1 MLRPRWKKVLRDLV
15 SNRTRTALVVLSIAV
30 GVFAFGTILATRFI
44 LYDTLRSSFLATNPV
59 SATIATTSFDD
70 DLVDAARNVPGVAE
84 AEGARAVSARIQL
97 GPLTWQDATLFVI
110 PDDGVTTIG
119 VVRPWQGSWP
129 PSDKTLLIER
139 ASLARIHSAVGDSV
153 SIQIP
158 GQDARV
164 MPIVGLTHDLSL
176 PPAAIAGQVYGYVTA
191 DTLAWLGGPRD
202 YNQLQLLV
210 SAGRDNAEHIQQ
222 VAEAVERVVERSGRE
237 VLAVDVPTPLQHP
250 AEQVLPTILA
260 ILTTLG
266 VLALLIS
273 TFLIVNTISAILTQ
287 QTRQIGI
294 MKAIGARTGQLAG
307 LYFTLAA
314 AYGLLALLLAVPLA
328 VGASFLFTRFVG
340 TQLNVDSTEPRL
352 LPGVVAAQAVA
363 ALAVPL
369 FASAFPVRNVVR
381 RPVRESLAGNTQA
394 PAGTSRI
401 DRLIGAIRGLS
412 RPTRLALR
420 NTFRRKGRLALTLAA
435 LTLGGAIFIAVLS
448 LRASLYRTLDAS
460 IASQRYDIEVQLS
473 RPYREE
479 RVAASAAA
487 VPGVVSVEGLRRAS
501 ALPVRP
507 DATTGEGLVLR
518 ALPTDTTMFAPR
530 MVAGRWLLPEDGR
543 AVVLTSNYLTKDPT
557 VMVGDA
563 LTLRIGDEDRVW
575 TVVGFIE
582 ELLPPSAPAWAYV
595 PLDAF
600 TGVAGSFGRT
610 DTLRVTTV
618 GHDAASHSARG
629 EALDARLEQ
638 DGFDTQL
645 IRSRTE
651 ERATLDERF
660 QIITAVLTVMA
671 LLIGSVGALGL
682 AGTMSINV
690 LERTREIGV
699 MRAIGASDAAV
710 RRIVLSEGLVIA
722 VLSWALAALLAVP
735 VSYGM
740 SIVFGVALLNAPLV
754 WVFSL
759 PGVGIWLAVV
769 ALLAVVASLV
779 PARSAVRLTVR
790 EVLAYE

>member
-1 MLRPRWKKVLRDLV
+1 M
-15 SNRTRTALVVLSIAV
+15 
-30 GVFAFGTILATRFI
+30 
-44 LYDTLRSSFLATNPV
+44 
-59 SATIATTSFDD
+59 
-70 DLVDAARNVPGVAE
+70 
-84 AEGARAVSARIQL
+84 
-97 GPLTWQDATLFVI
+97 
-110 PDDGVTTIG
+110 
-119 VVRPWQGSWP
+119 
-129 PSDKTLLIER
+129 
-139 ASLARIHSAVGDSV
+139 
-153 SIQIP
+153 
-158 GQDARV
+158 
-164 MPIVGLTHDLSL
+164 
-176 PPAAIAGQVYGYVTA
+176 
-191 DTLAWLGGPRD
+191 
-202 YNQLQLLV
+202 
-210 SAGRDNAEHIQQ
+210 
-222 VAEAVERVVERSGRE
+222 
-237 VLAVDVPTPLQHP
+237 
-250 AEQVLPTILA
+250 
-260 ILTTLG
+260 
-266 VLALLIS
+266 
-273 TFLIVNTISAILTQ
+273 
-287 QTRQIGI
+287 
-294 MKAIGARTGQLAG
+294 
-307 LYFTLAA
+307 
-314 AYGLLALLLAVPLA
+314 
-328 VGASFLFTRFVG
+328 
-340 TQLNVDSTEPRL
+340 
-352 LPGVVAAQAVA
+352 
-363 ALAVPL
+363 
-369 FASAFPVRNVVR
+369 
-381 RPVRESLAGNTQA
+381 
-394 PAGTSRI
+394 
-401 DRLIGAIRGLS
+401 
-412 RPTRLALR
+412 
-420 NTFRRKGRLALTLAA
+420 
-435 LTLGGAIFIAVLS
+435 LS

-618 GHDAASHSARG
+618 GHDAASHSAMG

-722 VLSWALAALLAVP
+722 ALSWALAALLAVP